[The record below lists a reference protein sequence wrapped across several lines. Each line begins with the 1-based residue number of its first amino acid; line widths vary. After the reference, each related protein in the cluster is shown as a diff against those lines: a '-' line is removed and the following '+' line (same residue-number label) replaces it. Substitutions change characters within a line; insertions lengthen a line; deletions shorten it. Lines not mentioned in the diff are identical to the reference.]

1 MKIVTELLYL
11 AVNEDNARRD
21 DDAELLVCTL
31 GDKARPYP
39 RSGYFLVYNKKTDVF
54 FCIFYSSI
62 HTHEAEEYFS

>member
-21 DDAELLVCTL
+21 DAEQCVCIL
-31 GDKARPYP
+31 GDTARPYP

-62 HTHEAEEYFS
+62 HTQ